1 MATSDTIV
9 AIATASGDAAIAIT
23 RLSGADAVAIAAR
36 CFRGAR
42 DPVESGTHRI
52 LFGTFVAGVG
62 GSGAAPLDTVL
73 LSIFR
78 APHSYTGE
86 DVVEISSHG
95 GPAVPR
101 AILETL
107 VGCGA
112 RPARPGEFTERAYR
126 NGKLDLA
133 QAEAVASIVR
143 ARSERSLRAA
153 HATLGGDL
161 SRRIEAL
168 DAELV
173 TLLAEVESR
182 IDFPGDVREAADV
195 TALAVRSGRAAAAL
209 REWISRLPS
218 ARRREEGV
226 RVAIVGA
233 PNVGKSSLLNALLG
247 YDRAIVNEAPGT
259 TRDTIEA

>member
-1 MATSDTIV
+1 MPRPARPDRNAPAMATSDTIV

-52 LFGTFVAGVG
+52 LFGTFVVG
-62 GSGAAPLDTVL
+62 PDGAAPLDTVL

-107 VGCGA
+107 IGCGA

-153 HATLGGDL
+153 HARPD
-161 SRRIEAL
+161 SNR
-168 DAELV
+168 V
-173 TLLAEVESR
+173 QLLAR
-182 IDFPGDVREAADV
+182 HAA
-195 TALAVRSGRAAAAL
+195 GMG
-209 REWISRLPS
+209 
-218 ARRREEGV
+218 EGQ
-226 RVAIVGA
+226 
-233 PNVGKSSLLNALLG
+233 
-247 YDRAIVNEAPGT
+247 
-259 TRDTIEA
+259 